1 MEKKEFDEMIAINK
15 ALGGR
20 FDTAISEVASGLGM
34 DFIGFRNF
42 KKEFK
47 DSLTTWEEQINS
59 DILDDLNSNEYG
71 DAGIDDTQSI
81 QKQILDRFSKNN
93 WKYLK
98 AMGNKFAKAVT
109 PNITYNKLK
118 KVWKDLINQEK
129 ANIENLDK
137 KSDEA
142 SHGERWKLTAKKM
155 EELAKI
161 NFSQMISKNMLNKK
175 DVLKIDHLETFTN
188 KVQKWCTDTKQE
200 LSHTVKDHGTRKVIK
215 DKLSGHDEDI
225 TSDGKGTVL
234 QDKIITCINS
244 SVTASPI
251 TINDLVK
258 IIKSEIIAIHEF
270 SYINDLFDSIIENA
284 VDVANFNGP
293 EGVGVYIQHSSEK
306 SLSKEILLSYYI
318 AGIQKWKDLVMG
330 GPNNLLTGLKRP
342 EKYTLDA
349 TKLKNSLGLIFN
361 TPFGKANTQPGDFI
375 YNIILG
381 YINDT
386 KISLQE
392 FDKLWQDTILASDL
406 ANSMLNP
413 EFERLYKAL
422 EEAEWQDLNLPLVL
436 PQESEIIFALKQSRW
451 YPPKKKEEEE
461 PLPPPPPVPKPRKNP
476 VVTFKNL
483 EQKGFTIVL
492 SNAEGKKITDWDY
505 TQSPPD
511 LDFLDISDDCKTGN
525 KYQVHL
531 SYPDGSKTGT
541 EEVIIADANEHLI
554 ILFSYKNST
563 QQIFSYTVPFMPTKV
578 EVYSGNGSLI
588 QTITDFRAANDFAF
602 ECLSRSVLKLN
613 NSAFSAAMDF
623 YLKFIGEENTTDYW
637 CSSTEYKT
645 NDIEVL
651 VTFKVSKG
659 IFPILVDFV
668 GEPWDA
674 FISSTKSEGDIIKK
688 TLTVLKGKD
697 KFLIGKGIHGQ
708 APAFLMVRNNDKKI
722 VVKKSVYKPYSTDQ
736 WQVYLNVKND
746 TNLSIDYDI
755 LELIAR
761 NKLVEWVTDVLFAL
775 ANELNKKI
783 DKKTAPKVSYGS
795 LFEKV
800 LKSLVSGL
808 SVLGPQGVA
817 ASIGLQ
823 IFISLLSEVIR
834 EGDWNPS
841 SKEELINIF
850 KVDIVD
856 KFKRK
861 FEDDLG
867 DMITKLVRA
876 NPEVNTTEGLK
887 NILIQDM
894 KSNLPNAADL
904 VKEIDWNI

>member
-15 ALGGR
+15 ALGGK
-20 FDTAISEVASGLGM
+20 FDMALSEVTARLNM

-47 DSLTTWEEQINS
+47 DSLATWNEQINS
-59 DILDDLNSNEYG
+59 DILDDLDSNEYG
-71 DAGIDDTQSI
+71 DAGIDDTKLI

-98 AMGNKFAKAVT
+98 AMGNKLAKAVT

-118 KVWKDLINQEK
+118 KVWKDLINNK
-129 ANIENLDK
+129 ITNIENLDK
-137 KSDEA
+137 KSDDTG
-142 SHGERWKLTAKKM
+142 HGERWKLTVKKI

-161 NFSQMISKNMLNKK
+161 NFSKMISKNMLNKK
-175 DVLKIDHLETFTN
+175 DVLKIDHLDTFKE

-200 LSHTVKDHGTRKVIK
+200 LSATVKNYGTRKVIQN
-215 DKLSGHDEDI
+215 KLSNHDEDI
-225 TSDGKGTVL
+225 TSDGKGIVL

-251 TINDLVK
+251 TIDALVK
-258 IIKSEIIAIHEF
+258 IIKSEIKAIHEF
-270 SYINDLFDSIIENA
+270 SYIKDLFNSVIENS
-284 VDVANFNGP
+284 VDVSNFNGP
-293 EGVGVYIQHSSEK
+293 EGIGLYLFHSSEK

-318 AGIQKWKDLVMG
+318 TGIQKWKDLVMG
-330 GPNNLLTGLKRP
+330 GPNNFLTGLKQP
-342 EKYTLDA
+342 EKYILDT
-349 TKLKNSLGLIFN
+349 TKLKNSFSLIFN
-361 TPFGKANTQPGDFI
+361 TPFGKANTKPGDFI
-375 YNIILG
+375 FNIILG

-413 EFERLYKAL
+413 EFESLYKAL
-422 EEAEWQDLNLPLVL
+422 EEAEWQDLNLPLIL
-436 PQESEIIFALKQSRW
+436 PQESEIIFALKQSR
-451 YPPKKKEEEE
+451 YYTPKKKEEEE

-476 VVTFKNL
+476 IVTFKNL
-483 EQKGFTIVL
+483 DQKGFSIVL
-492 SNAEGKKITDWDY
+492 SSADGKKITDWDY
-505 TQSPPD
+505 TQSPPN
-511 LDFLDISDDCKTGN
+511 LDFLDISDDCRTGN
-525 KYQVHL
+525 EYQIHL
-531 SYPDGSKTGT
+531 SYSDGSKTGT

-554 ILFSYKNST
+554 VLFSYKNAT

-578 EVYSGNGSLI
+578 EVYGGNGSLI
-588 QTITDFRAANDFAF
+588 QTTTDFRAANDFAF

-623 YLKFIGEENTTDYW
+623 YLKFIGDESTTDYW

-645 NDIEVL
+645 SNIEVL
-651 VTFKVSKG
+651 MTFKVSKG
-659 IFPILVDFV
+659 VFPILVDFV

-674 FISSTKSEGDIIKK
+674 FISSTKSEKDIIKK
-688 TLTVLKGKD
+688 TLTVLKGKN

-708 APAFLMVRNNDKKI
+708 APAFLMVRDNDKKI

-783 DKKTAPKVSYGS
+783 DKKTATEVSYGS

-817 ASIGLQ
+817 ASVGLQ
-823 IFISLLSEVIR
+823 IFISILSEVMR
-834 EGDWNPS
+834 GGDWNPS

-850 KVDIVD
+850 KVDIID
-856 KFKRK
+856 RFKRK
-861 FEDDLG
+861 FENDLG
-867 DMITKLVRA
+867 DVITRLVRE
-876 NPEVNTTEGLK
+876 NPDVNTTEGIK

-894 KSNLPNAADL
+894 KSNLPKPTEL
-904 VKEIDWNI
+904 VKQIDWNI